1 MKTEVIMRIWLLNE
15 IVKQKSKSWFF
26 CATDII
32 NIWNK
37 IRRKE
42 WLLDFNFSQF
52 INWLWVKEFIN
63 ELKLQYWE
71 VIIKWWRWRN
81 SKTWVHPLLFI
92 DIALAL
98 SPKFKI
104 EVYKWLED
112 NLLRFRNENWDN
124 YKLMSW
130 WLWINTKDKT
140 RFWEEIKNIVNNIKI
155 ICGVQNWELANEDQ
169 LKKRDNIQRDISL
182 ACDIFSDN
190 KKATDFVFNKYLS
203 ISNINS

>member
-15 IVKQKSKSWFF
+15 IVEQKSKSWFF